1 MQETPQEYTARILSY
16 QQGSDAMKLLAS
28 SPGKIGK
35 LLKGATKKALS
46 KRPEPDKWS
55 VAELLGHL
63 ADAELVYGFRMR
75 LILGANGTPVQAY
88 DQDRWLGFSQYG
100 KQDPWLSYEA
110 YRIQR
115 ERNLRLLRLLPPE
128 MLEYFGMHEER
139 GKETVA
145 RLTAMI
151 AGHDI
156 NHMRQ
161 IEQILGARRPR
172 KKPQHRKRAARSAR

>member
-1 MQETPQEYTARILSY
+1 MQETPQEYTARMLSY
-16 QQGSDAMKLLAS
+16 QQGSDPMKLLAV
-28 SPGKIGK
+28 SPRKIGR
-35 LLKGATKKALS
+35 LLKGVTRKALS
-46 KRPEPDKWS
+46 KRPQADKWS

-75 LILGANGTPVQAY
+75 LILGANGTPVQAF
-88 DQDRWLGFSQYG
+88 DQDKWLGFSQYG
-100 KQDPWLSYEA
+100 KQDPWLSFEA
-110 YRIQR
+110 YRVQR

-139 GKETVA
+139 GKESVA
-145 RLTAMI
+145 RLTEMI

-161 IEQILGARRPR
+161 IEQILGARTPQR
-172 KKPQHRKRAARSAR
+172 KPVRRKNTARKGR